1 MLGCTKYLLL
11 GSLSIQVKLNYLQ
24 HQILPDGPGVHH
36 MSYEGVGNL
45 SRNLLSLSVTRC
57 LAENCEAVEGR
68 GLQTAPQP
76 VRVHK
81 HIIIHLEDI
90 LDSAAS
96 VPDPLEEEGCLGFT
110 FCLASTFLVSL
121 KAFYFHLRH

>member
-1 MLGCTKYLLL
+1 
-11 GSLSIQVKLNYLQ
+11 
-24 HQILPDGPGVHH
+24 
-36 MSYEGVGNL
+36 MSCEGVGNL
-45 SRNLLSLSVTRC
+45 SRNLLSLSVARC

-90 LDSAAS
+90 LDPAAS
-96 VPDPLEEEGCLGFT
+96 GSDPLEEEGCLESEIEIGVVKILNDHVMVIISLEKQ
-110 FCLASTFLVSL
+110 CLVMD
-121 KAFYFHLRH
+121 

>member
-1 MLGCTKYLLL
+1 MSCY
-11 GSLSIQVKLNYLQ
+11 
-24 HQILPDGPGVHH
+24 GVDH
-36 MSYEGVGNL
+36 L
-45 SRNLLSLSVTRC
+45 SRNLLSLSAVSSV
-57 LAENCEAVEGR
+57 AQDCEAVEGG

-96 VPDPLEEEGCLGFT
+96 VPDPLEEEGCLEGEIEIGVVKILNDHVMVIISLEKQ
-110 FCLASTFLVSL
+110 CLVMD
-121 KAFYFHLRH
+121 

>member
-1 MLGCTKYLLL
+1 
-11 GSLSIQVKLNYLQ
+11 
-24 HQILPDGPGVHH
+24 

-90 LDSAAS
+90 LDSAAV
-96 VPDPLEEEGCLGFT
+96 VPDPLEEEGCLEGEIEIGVVKILNDHVMVIISLEKQ
-110 FCLASTFLVSL
+110 CLVMD
-121 KAFYFHLRH
+121 